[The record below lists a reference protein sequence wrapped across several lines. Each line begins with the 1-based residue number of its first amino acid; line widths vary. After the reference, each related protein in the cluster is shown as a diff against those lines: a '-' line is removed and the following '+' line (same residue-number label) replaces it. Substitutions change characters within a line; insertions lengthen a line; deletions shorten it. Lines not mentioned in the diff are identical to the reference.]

1 MTQETALKILRS
13 GQSVF
18 LTGEAGSGKTHT
30 VNEYVKYLRAHGIT
44 FAVTASTGIA
54 ATHVGG
60 MTIHS
65 WSGIGTAQSLSESEI
80 RNIAKAAH
88 VAKRIRKA
96 QVLIIDEISMLDGRV
111 LTLVETVCRVVRKSS
126 VPFGGMQVVL
136 VGDFFQL
143 PPVTG
148 YGQTAEYAFQSEA
161 WQRLVPTL
169 CYLHEQYRQEDQAFL
184 SILTAIRENNFE
196 EGHYEA
202 IRGQLVSLEEAP
214 QDITKLY
221 SHNAQVDVMNI
232 TELKKLPGEE
242 HTYVMEVRG
251 RESAAQAL
259 IRGCL
264 SPEKLEL
271 RIGAVVMFTKNNPNA
286 GYVNG
291 TLGTV
296 IAFDEETLYP
306 IIKTKTGNIIQ
317 AIPSEWTL
325 SEGDE
330 DLATISQL
338 PLRLAWAMTI
348 HKSQGVSLDAAVID
362 LSKTFE
368 YGQGYVA
375 LSRVRSL
382 RGVHLLGINNK
393 ALQVHPQIRVVD
405 QDFRRASMQAEELFS
420 ARSSET
426 QEQLE
431 TNFIIIAGGKKR
443 EK

>member
-30 VNEYVKYLRAHGIT
+30 VNEYVKYLRAHGIA

-65 WSGIGTAQSLSESEI
+65 WSGIGTAQSLDEKGI
-80 RNIAKAAH
+80 KNIAKVAH

-111 LTLVETVCRVVRKSS
+111 LSLVETVCRVVRKSS
-126 VPFGGMQVVL
+126 MPFGGMQVVL

-161 WQRLVPTL
+161 WERLVPTV
-169 CYLHEQYRQEDQAFL
+169 CYLEEQYRQEDQSFL
-184 SILTAIRENNFE
+184 SILTAIRQNTFE

-202 IRGQLVSLEEAP
+202 IRGQMVSLEEAP
-214 QDITKLY
+214 RDVTILY
-221 SHNAQVDVMNI
+221 SHNAQVDAMNL
-232 TELKKLPGEE
+232 TELKRLPGVEQS
-242 HTYVMEVRG
+242 YIMEVEG
-251 RESAAQAL
+251 RETAANAL

-264 SPEKLEL
+264 SPEKLDL
-271 RIGAVVMFTKNNPNA
+271 RIGAVVMFTKNNPSV

-296 IAFDEETLYP
+296 IAFDEETLFP

-317 AIPSEWTL
+317 ATPVDWTL
-325 SEGDE
+325 SEGED
-330 DLATISQL
+330 DLATITQL

-348 HKSQGVSLDAAVID
+348 HKSQGVSLDAAVMD

-393 ALQVHPQIRVVD
+393 ALQVHPEIRAVD
-405 QDFRRASMQAEELFS
+405 QEFKRASRQAEVQLVGRDKELQ
-420 ARSSET
+420 AQMED
-426 QEQLE
+426 
-431 TNFIIIAGGKKR
+431 NFILVAGGKRRK
-443 EK
+443 K